1 MPKMHTHAPLPFIG
15 QKRAFLKPYIQT
27 LHALI
32 PDDGAGWTILDAF
45 GGSGLLSH
53 AAKHH
58 KQAARVIYNDFDG
71 YADRLRHIDDI
82 NRLRRLLADI
92 LHDSPRNKLIDS
104 GTKSA
109 IAAAIYAFD
118 GYIDLN
124 CLISWLLYSGKQ
136 AGSIEEL
143 LKETLYHSLR
153 RSDVPIADGYL
164 DGLEITRETYATLLP
179 KYTADSRCLLVLDPP
194 YICTM
199 QGAYR
204 NDTYF
209 GMVQFLRLMQHVRP
223 PFIFFSSTRSE
234 LLDYL
239 NLVIAEHYPG
249 WERFAGYQVISVKK
263 RLNKTAQYEDNL
275 VFKFA

>member
-1 MPKMHTHAPLPFIG
+1 M
-15 QKRAFLKPYIQT
+15 
-27 LHALI
+27 I
-32 PDDGAGWTILDAF
+32 P
-45 GGSGLLSH
+45 
-53 AAKHH
+53 
-58 KQAARVIYNDFDG
+58 
-71 YADRLRHIDDI
+71 
-82 NRLRRLLADI
+82 
-92 LHDSPRNKLIDS
+92 PRNKLIDS

-109 IAAAIYAFD
+109 IAAAIYSFD

-136 AGSIEEL
+136 VGSIEEL
-143 LKETLYHSLR
+143 MKETLYHSLR

-179 KYTADSRCLLVLDPP
+179 KYTADPRCLFILDPP

-223 PFIFFSSTRSE
+223 PFIFSAQPVVSCWITSIW
-234 LLDYL
+234 LSP
-239 NLVIAEHYPG
+239 NTTPAG
-249 WERFAGYQVISVKK
+249 ERFAGYQVISVEK

-275 VFKFA
+275 VFKFT

>member
-1 MPKMHTHAPLPFIG
+1 M
-15 QKRAFLKPYIQT
+15 
-27 LHALI
+27 
-32 PDDGAGWTILDAF
+32 
-45 GGSGLLSH
+45 
-53 AAKHH
+53 
-58 KQAARVIYNDFDG
+58 
-71 YADRLRHIDDI
+71 
-82 NRLRRLLADI
+82 
-92 LHDSPRNKLIDS
+92 IDS

-109 IAAAIYAFD
+109 IAAAIYSFD

-136 AGSIEEL
+136 VGSIEEL

-179 KYTADSRCLLVLDPP
+179 KYTADPRCLFILDPP

-249 WERFAGYQVISVKK
+249 WERFAGYQVISVEK

-275 VFKFA
+275 VFKFT